1 MQIDQTNVLKDIDR
15 KTVEHG
21 QGIFAYIKED
31 TKDSSAVMREQYRKP
46 EGVSSLGAIHM
57 SDATYLRPEQGKEK
71 KQVAQQLAKEEVLS
85 ANARRNEMAVI
96 ANTTTAEDLSKMQ
109 EDGFSISDM
118 KGSTI
123 VTVIDKIKVALA
135 KGGADGSFGGSL
147 SEEEIVKI
155 TGSTVAAARITDAL
169 EQEDLPVTSENVED
183 AKVAIEEARSIES
196 LEDSAIQYL
205 IKNEL
210 PPTIENLYRAQYSYG
225 ESSDAKNQNAI
236 SAEEFDGMREQ
247 IYRIIEKAG
256 LSVTDETENDARYLL
271 ENNMLLTKENLVYYE
286 NLKQIGNQG
295 FTHKQILSS
304 ITDAINE
311 GKRPLE
317 GVLMEEYTLSGQA
330 EEAVSVIEEAC
341 EEDLAY
347 LLDEGEELT
356 VSNLKMAIANRGTR
370 RVSEDGLALLTAK
383 RQLEEVRLAM
393 TAEANYAL
401 LKKGVSIDTKPLV
414 DLVEDLKQQENSYYK
429 DLLNQAG
436 VEATEEKVTLF
447 ATTTEQIQDLKTYPA
462 NILSVEP
469 WDETIT
475 TLHEKGEARK
485 ADYEK
490 ANERYEALMTSPR
503 ADMGDSIKKA
513 FRNVDDILRDLDLE
527 CSEANRRAVRILA
540 YNRTEMNAENIALM
554 KAKDEEVQRLFSNMT
569 PKVTL
574 ELIRKGVNPLDMN
587 VKELNQAAE
596 EIKSEFTE
604 TDNERFEKFLW
615 KLEQNKQISE
625 EERTSYIGIYRLIA
639 QVEKTDGAAI
649 GSLVGQDAKL
659 TMRNL
664 LSAIRSGRKGS
675 MDYEVS
681 DSFEG
686 VTAKTDGARI
696 DEQIMAA
703 YQTNCVKDAAE
714 NLTVTALS
722 EIEKTWQELTP
733 EQLKEAVL
741 LAKEEQT
748 EKELENAYQKE
759 QLGQFTEV
767 LSASEDIYTYLEQ
780 NNIPNTMS
788 NILAVTQM
796 FRNPNRMFE
805 RLFASQ
811 SKDTQS
817 IEKVRELKEQVLE
830 QFAEAIKSPTEMAEA
845 QETLADIAEHV
856 MDSMII
862 EDEQVSAVDL
872 RELRLLGKQLSLCAK
887 QSREECYMIPM
898 ETGEGVTGVSLKIL
912 RGEEKK
918 GLVDILFR
926 GNLMGKVAASF
937 EAKEDSISGMIATD
951 EEQTRQLL
959 SENLG
964 LLAER
969 LHETQNEKVDLRVAY
984 IPDLS
989 LEHYAVNLKWSER
1002 KSVAAEEQN
1011 PVQTARLYHI
1021 AESFIQTIQDLDGI

>member
-1 MQIDQTNVLKDIDR
+1 MQIDQTSIQKDIDR
-15 KTVEHG
+15 KIAENG

-31 TKDSSAVMREQYRKP
+31 AKVSGVTTEQYKKS
-46 EGVSSLGAIHM
+46 EEVSSSGSISM
-57 SDATYLRPEQGKEK
+57 SDATYIRPEHEKEK
-71 KQVAQQLAKEEVLS
+71 KNPAQQLVKEGNLTAE
-85 ANARRNEMAVI
+85 ARRNEMAVI
-96 ANTTTAEDLSKMQ
+96 ANTTTPEDLSKMQ

-123 VTVIDKIKVALA
+123 VTVTDKIKVALA
-135 KGGADGSFGGSL
+135 KGGGDVSFGSTM
-147 SEEEIVKI
+147 SEEEIAEI
-155 TGSTVAAARITDAL
+155 TGNASVAAQIADAL
-169 EQEDLPVTSENVED
+169 EQKDLPATTENVED
-183 AKVAIEEARSIES
+183 AKAAFEEARSIEG
-196 LEDSAIQYL
+196 LEASAIQYL

-210 PPTIENLYRAQYSYG
+210 PPTIENLYRAQHSYG
-225 ESSDAKNQNAI
+225 ESSDVRNKNAI
-236 SAEEFDGMREQ
+236 SDEEFDGMKEQ
-247 IYRIIEKAG
+247 IHRIIEKAG

-271 ENNMLLTKENLVYYE
+271 ENHMLLTKENLAYYE
-286 NLKQIGNQG
+286 SLKQLGNQNFSDG
-295 FTHKQILSS
+295 HILSS
-304 ITDAINE
+304 ITDAISE

-317 GVLMEEYTLSGQA
+317 GILMEEYTLFGQA
-330 EEAVSVIEEAC
+330 KEAVSVIEEAR
-341 EEDLAY
+341 EEDLVY
-347 LLDEGEELT
+347 LIDEGEELT
-356 VSNLKMAIANRGTR
+356 VSNLKTAIANRGTKSL
-370 RVSEDGLALLTAK
+370 SEGGLALLTAK
-383 RQLEEVRLAM
+383 RQLEEARLAM

-447 ATTTEQIQDLKTYPA
+447 ATTTEQIQDLKTSPA

-469 WDETIT
+469 WEETIT
-475 TLHEKGEARK
+475 TLHEKGEALK

-490 ANERYEALMTSPR
+490 ANERYETLMTSPR
-503 ADMGDSIKKA
+503 ADLGDSMKKA
-513 FRNVDDILRDLDLE
+513 FRNVDDILKDLNLE

-540 YNRTEMNAENIALM
+540 YNRTEITSENIALM

-587 VKELNQAAE
+587 VNELNQAAE

-649 GSLVGQDAKL
+649 GSLINQDATL

-664 LSAIRSGRKGS
+664 LSAVRSQKKGS
-675 MDYEVS
+675 MDYEVN

-686 VTAKTDGARI
+686 VTAKTEGARI
-696 DEQIMAA
+696 DEQILAA
-703 YQTNCVKDAAE
+703 YQTSCVKDAAE
-714 NLTVTALS
+714 NLTIAAVS
-722 EIEKTWQELTP
+722 EIEKTWQDLTP
-733 EQLKEAVL
+733 EQLKEAAL
-741 LAKEEQT
+741 SANSKQAED
-748 EKELENAYQKE
+748 ELEIAYQKN
-759 QLGQFTEV
+759 QLQQFTEV

-780 NNIPNTMS
+780 NDIPNTMS

-805 RLFASQ
+805 RLFTPH
-811 SKDTQS
+811 SKENQS
-817 IEKVRELKEQVLE
+817 IEKVRELKEQVIE
-830 QFAEAIKSPTEMAEA
+830 RFAEAIKSPTEMAEA

-856 MDSMII
+856 MDTMII

-872 RELRLLGKQLSLCAK
+872 RELRLLNKQLSLCAK
-887 QSREECYMIPM
+887 QSREECYMIPI

-926 GNLMGKVAASF
+926 GSLMGKVAASF

-951 EEQTRQLL
+951 DEQTRQLL

-964 LLAER
+964 LLAEK
-969 LHETQNEKVDLRVAY
+969 LNEQQDEKVDLRVAY

-1002 KSVAAEEQN
+1002 KPAAAGEKN
-1011 PVQTARLYHI
+1011 PVQTTRLYHI
-1021 AESFIQTIQDLDGI
+1021 AESFIQTIQDLDHI

>member
-1 MQIDQTNVLKDIDR
+1 MQIDQTSIQKDIDR
-15 KTVEHG
+15 KIAENG

-31 TKDSSAVMREQYRKP
+31 AKVSGVTTEQYKKS
-46 EGVSSLGAIHM
+46 EEVSSSGSISM
-57 SDATYLRPEQGKEK
+57 SDATYMRPEHEKEK
-71 KQVAQQLAKEEVLS
+71 KNPAQQLVTEGNLTAE
-85 ANARRNEMAVI
+85 ARRNEMAVI
-96 ANTTTAEDLSKMQ
+96 ANTTTPEDLSKMQ

-123 VTVIDKIKVALA
+123 VTVTDKIKVALA
-135 KGGADGSFGGSL
+135 KGGGDVSFGSTM
-147 SEEEIVKI
+147 SEAEIAEI
-155 TGSTVAAARITDAL
+155 TGNASVAAQIADAL
-169 EQEDLPVTSENVED
+169 EQKDLPATTENVED
-183 AKVAIEEARSIES
+183 AKAAFEEARSIEG
-196 LEDSAIQYL
+196 LEASAIQYL

-210 PPTIENLYRAQYSYG
+210 PPTIENLYRAQHSYG
-225 ESSDAKNQNAI
+225 ESSDVRNKNAI
-236 SAEEFDGMREQ
+236 SDEEFDGMKEQ
-247 IYRIIEKAG
+247 IHRIIEKAG

-271 ENNMLLTKENLVYYE
+271 DNHMLLTKENLAYYE
-286 NLKQIGNQG
+286 NLKQIGNQS
-295 FTHKQILSS
+295 FTDEQILSS
-304 ITDAINE
+304 ITDAISE

-317 GVLMEEYTLSGQA
+317 GILMEEYTLFGQA
-330 EEAVSVIEEAC
+330 KEAVSVIEEAR
-341 EEDLAY
+341 EEDLVY
-347 LLDEGEELT
+347 LIDEGEELT
-356 VSNLKMAIANRGTR
+356 VSNLKMAIANRGTKSL
-370 RVSEDGLALLTAK
+370 SEGGLALLTAK
-383 RQLEEVRLAM
+383 RQLEEARLAM

-414 DLVEDLKQQENSYYK
+414 DLVEYLKQQENSYYK

-436 VEATEEKVTLF
+436 VETTEEKITLF

-475 TLHEKGEARK
+475 TLHEKGEALK

-490 ANERYEALMTSPR
+490 AHERYETLMTSPR
-503 ADMGDSIKKA
+503 ADLGDSMKKA
-513 FRNVDDILRDLDLE
+513 FRNVDDILKDLNLE

-540 YNRTEMNAENIALM
+540 YNRTEITSENIALM

-587 VKELNQAAE
+587 VNELNQTAE

-649 GSLVGQDAKL
+649 GSLINQDATL

-664 LSAIRSGRKGS
+664 LSAVRSQKKGS
-675 MDYEVS
+675 MDYEVN

-686 VTAKTDGARI
+686 ITAKTEGARI
-696 DEQIMAA
+696 DEQIQAA
-703 YQTNCVKDAAE
+703 YQTSCVKDAAE
-714 NLTVTALS
+714 NLTIAAVS
-722 EIEKTWQELTP
+722 EIEKTWQDLTP

-741 LAKEEQT
+741 SANSKQAED
-748 EKELENAYQKE
+748 ELEIAYQKN
-759 QLGQFTEV
+759 QLQQFTEV

-780 NNIPNTMS
+780 NDIPNTMS

-805 RLFASQ
+805 RLFTPH
-811 SKDTQS
+811 SKENQS

-830 QFAEAIKSPTEMAEA
+830 RFAEAIKSPTEMAEA

-856 MDSMII
+856 MDTMII

-872 RELRLLGKQLSLCAK
+872 RELRLLNKQLSLCAK
-887 QSREECYMIPM
+887 QSREECYMIPI

-926 GNLMGKVAASF
+926 GSLMGKVAASF

-951 EEQTRQLL
+951 DEQTRQLL

-964 LLAER
+964 LLAEK
-969 LHETQNEKVDLRVAY
+969 LNEQQDEKIDLRVAY

-989 LEHYAVNLKWSER
+989 LEHYAVNLKRSER
-1002 KSVAAEEQN
+1002 KPAAAEEKN

-1021 AESFIQTIQDLDGI
+1021 AESFIQTIQDLDHI

>member
-1 MQIDQTNVLKDIDR
+1 MQIDQTSIQKDIDR
-15 KTVEHG
+15 KIAENG

-31 TKDSSAVMREQYRKP
+31 AKVSGVTTEQYKKS
-46 EGVSSLGAIHM
+46 EEVSSSGSISM
-57 SDATYLRPEQGKEK
+57 SDATYMRPEHEKEK
-71 KQVAQQLAKEEVLS
+71 KNPAQQLVKEGNLTAE
-85 ANARRNEMAVI
+85 ARRNEMAVI
-96 ANTTTAEDLSKMQ
+96 ANTTTPEDLSKMQ

-123 VTVIDKIKVALA
+123 VTVTDKIKVALA
-135 KGGADGSFGGSL
+135 KGGGDVSFGSTM
-147 SEEEIVKI
+147 SEAEIAEI
-155 TGSTVAAARITDAL
+155 TGNASVAAQIADAL
-169 EQEDLPVTSENVED
+169 EQKDLPATTENVED
-183 AKVAIEEARSIES
+183 AKAAFEEARSIEG
-196 LEDSAIQYL
+196 LEASAIQYL

-210 PPTIENLYRAQYSYG
+210 PPTIENLYRAQHSYG
-225 ESSDAKNQNAI
+225 ESSDVRNKNAI
-236 SAEEFDGMREQ
+236 SDEEFDGMKEQ
-247 IYRIIEKAG
+247 IHRIIEKAG

-271 ENNMLLTKENLVYYE
+271 DNHMLLTKENLAYYE
-286 NLKQIGNQG
+286 NLKQIGNQS
-295 FTHKQILSS
+295 FTDEQILSS
-304 ITDAINE
+304 ITDAISE

-317 GVLMEEYTLSGQA
+317 GILMEEYTLFGQA
-330 EEAVSVIEEAC
+330 KEAVSVIEEAR
-341 EEDLAY
+341 EEDLVY
-347 LLDEGEELT
+347 LIDEGEELT
-356 VSNLKMAIANRGTR
+356 VSNLKMAIANRGTKSL
-370 RVSEDGLALLTAK
+370 SEGGLALLTAK
-383 RQLEEVRLAM
+383 RQLEEARLAM

-436 VEATEEKVTLF
+436 VEATEEKVMLF
-447 ATTTEQIQDLKTYPA
+447 ATTTEQIQDLRTYPA

-469 WDETIT
+469 WEETIT
-475 TLHEKGEARK
+475 TLHEKGEALK

-490 ANERYEALMTSPR
+490 ANERYETLMTSPR
-503 ADMGDSIKKA
+503 ADLGDSMKKA
-513 FRNVDDILRDLDLE
+513 FRNVDDILKDLNLE

-540 YNRTEMNAENIALM
+540 YNRTEITSENIALM

-587 VKELNQAAE
+587 VNELNQAAE

-649 GSLVGQDAKL
+649 GSLINQDATL

-664 LSAIRSGRKGS
+664 LSAVRSQKKGS
-675 MDYEVS
+675 MDYEVN

-686 VTAKTDGARI
+686 VTAKTEGARI
-696 DEQIMAA
+696 DEQILAA
-703 YQTNCVKDAAE
+703 YQTSCVKDAAE
-714 NLTVTALS
+714 NLTIAAVS
-722 EIEKTWQELTP
+722 EIEKTWQDLTP

-741 LAKEEQT
+741 SANSKQAED
-748 EKELENAYQKE
+748 ELEITYQKN
-759 QLGQFTEV
+759 QLQQFTEV

-780 NNIPNTMS
+780 NDIPNTMS

-805 RLFASQ
+805 RLFTPH
-811 SKDTQS
+811 SKENQS

-830 QFAEAIKSPTEMAEA
+830 RFAEAIKSPTEMAEA

-856 MDSMII
+856 MDTMII

-872 RELRLLGKQLSLCAK
+872 RELRLLNKQLSLCAK
-887 QSREECYMIPM
+887 QSREECYMIPI

-926 GNLMGKVAASF
+926 GSLMGKVAASF

-951 EEQTRQLL
+951 DEQTRQLL

-964 LLAER
+964 LLAEK
-969 LHETQNEKVDLRVAY
+969 LNEQQDEKIDLRVAY

-989 LEHYAVNLKWSER
+989 LEHYAVNLKRSER
-1002 KSVAAEEQN
+1002 KPAAAEEKN

-1021 AESFIQTIQDLDGI
+1021 AESFIQTIQDLDHI

>member
-1 MQIDQTNVLKDIDR
+1 MQIDQTSIQKDIDR
-15 KTVEHG
+15 KIAENG

-31 TKDSSAVMREQYRKP
+31 AKVSGVTTEQYKKS
-46 EGVSSLGAIHM
+46 EAVSSSGSISM
-57 SDATYLRPEQGKEK
+57 SDATYMRPEHEKEK
-71 KQVAQQLAKEEVLS
+71 KNPAQQLVTEGNLTAE
-85 ANARRNEMAVI
+85 ARRNEMAVI
-96 ANTTTAEDLSKMQ
+96 ANTTTPEDLSKMQ

-123 VTVIDKIKVALA
+123 VTVTDKIKVALA
-135 KGGADGSFGGSL
+135 KGGGDVSFGSTM
-147 SEEEIVKI
+147 SEAEIAEI
-155 TGSTVAAARITDAL
+155 TGNEDLAAQIADAL
-169 EQEDLPVTSENVED
+169 EQKDLPATTENVED
-183 AKVAIEEARSIES
+183 AKAALEEAKSIEG

-210 PPTIENLYRAQYSYG
+210 PPTIENLYRAQHSYG
-225 ESSDAKNQNAI
+225 ESSDVRNKNAI
-236 SAEEFDGMREQ
+236 SDEEFDGMKEQ
-247 IYRIIEKAG
+247 IHRIIEKAG
-256 LSVTDETENDARYLL
+256 LSATDETENDARYLL
-271 ENNMLLTKENLVYYE
+271 ENHMLLTKENLAYYE
-286 NLKQIGNQG
+286 SLKQLGNQS
-295 FTHKQILSS
+295 FTDEQILSS
-304 ITDAINE
+304 ITDAISE

-317 GVLMEEYTLSGQA
+317 GILMEEYTLFGQA
-330 EEAVSVIEEAC
+330 KEAVSVIEEAR
-341 EEDLAY
+341 EEDLVY
-347 LLDEGEELT
+347 LIDEGEELT
-356 VSNLKMAIANRGTR
+356 VSNLKTAIANRGTKSL
-370 RVSEDGLALLTAK
+370 SEGGLALLTAK
-383 RQLEEVRLAM
+383 RQLEEARLAM

-436 VEATEEKVTLF
+436 VEATEEKVTIF

-469 WDETIT
+469 WEETIT
-475 TLHEKGEARK
+475 TLHEKGEALK

-490 ANERYEALMTSPR
+490 ANERYETLMTSPR
-503 ADMGDSIKKA
+503 ADLGDSMKKA
-513 FRNVDDILRDLDLE
+513 FRNVDDILKDLNLE

-540 YNRTEMNAENIALM
+540 YNRTEITSENIALM

-587 VKELNQAAE
+587 VNELNQAAE

-649 GSLVGQDAKL
+649 GSLINQDATL

-664 LSAIRSGRKGS
+664 LSAVRSQKKGS
-675 MDYEVS
+675 MDYEVN

-686 VTAKTDGARI
+686 VTAKTEGARI
-696 DEQIMAA
+696 DEQILAA
-703 YQTNCVKDAAE
+703 YQTSCVKDAAE
-714 NLTVTALS
+714 NLTIAAVS
-722 EIEKTWQELTP
+722 EIEKTWQDLTP

-741 LAKEEQT
+741 FAKEEQT
-748 EKELENAYQKE
+748 EAELENAYQKE
-759 QLGQFTEV
+759 QLQQFTEV
-767 LSASEDIYTYLEQ
+767 LSAPEDIYTYLEQ
-780 NNIPNTMS
+780 NDIPNTMS

-805 RLFASQ
+805 RLFTPH
-811 SKDTQS
+811 SKDNQS

-830 QFAEAIKSPTEMAEA
+830 RFAEAIKSPTEMAEA

-856 MDSMII
+856 MDTMII

-872 RELRLLGKQLSLCAK
+872 RELRLLNKQLSLCAK
-887 QSREECYMIPM
+887 QSREECYMIPI

-926 GNLMGKVAASF
+926 GSLMGKVAASF

-951 EEQTRQLL
+951 DEQTRQLL

-964 LLAER
+964 LLAEK
-969 LHETQNEKVDLRVAY
+969 LNEQQDEKIDLRVAY

-1002 KSVAAEEQN
+1002 KPAAAEEKN

-1021 AESFIQTIQDLDGI
+1021 AESFIQTIQDLDHI

>member
-1 MQIDQTNVLKDIDR
+1 MQIDQTSIQKDIDR
-15 KTVEHG
+15 KIAENG

-31 TKDSSAVMREQYRKP
+31 AKVSGVTTEQYKKS
-46 EGVSSLGAIHM
+46 EEVSSSGSISM
-57 SDATYLRPEQGKEK
+57 SDATYMRPEHEKEK
-71 KQVAQQLAKEEVLS
+71 KNPAQQLVKEGNLTAS
-85 ANARRNEMAVI
+85 ARRNEMAVI
-96 ANTTTAEDLSKMQ
+96 ANTTTPEDFSKMQ

-123 VTVIDKIKVALA
+123 VTVTDKIKVALA
-135 KGGADGSFGGSL
+135 KGGRDVSFGSTM
-147 SEEEIVKI
+147 SEAEIAEI
-155 TGSTVAAARITDAL
+155 TGNEDLAAQIADAL
-169 EQEDLPVTSENVED
+169 EQKDLPATTENVED
-183 AKVAIEEARSIES
+183 AKAALEEARSIEG
-196 LEDSAIQYL
+196 LEASAIQYL

-210 PPTIENLYRAQYSYG
+210 TPTIENLYRAQHSYG
-225 ESSDAKNQNAI
+225 ESSDVRNKNAI
-236 SAEEFDGMREQ
+236 SDEEFDGMKAQ
-247 IYRIIEKAG
+247 IHRIIEKAG

-271 ENNMLLTKENLVYYE
+271 DNHMLLTKENLAYYE
-286 NLKQIGNQG
+286 NLKQIGNQS
-295 FTHKQILSS
+295 FTDEQILSS
-304 ITDAINE
+304 ITDAISE

-317 GVLMEEYTLSGQA
+317 GILMEQYTLFGQA
-330 EEAVSVIEEAC
+330 KEAVSVIEEAR
-341 EEDLAY
+341 EEDLVY
-347 LLDEGEELT
+347 LIDEGEVLT
-356 VSNLKMAIANRGTR
+356 VSNLKTAIANRGTKSL
-370 RVSEDGLALLTAK
+370 SEGGLALLTAK
-383 RQLEEVRLAM
+383 RQLEEARLAM

-436 VEATEEKVTLF
+436 VETTEEKITLF

-469 WDETIT
+469 WEETIA
-475 TLHEKGEARK
+475 TLHEKGEALK

-490 ANERYEALMTSPR
+490 ANERYETLMTSPR
-503 ADMGDSIKKA
+503 ADLGDSMKKA
-513 FRNVDDILRDLDLE
+513 FRNVDDILKDLNLE

-540 YNRTEMNAENIALM
+540 YNRTEITSENIALM

-587 VKELNQAAE
+587 VNELNQAAE

-649 GSLVGQDAKL
+649 GSLINQDATL

-664 LSAIRSGRKGS
+664 LSAVRSQKKGS
-675 MDYEVS
+675 MDYEVN

-686 VTAKTDGARI
+686 ITAKTEGARI
-696 DEQIMAA
+696 DEQIQAA
-703 YQTNCVKDAAE
+703 YQTSCVKDAAE
-714 NLTVTALS
+714 NLTIAAVS
-722 EIEKTWQELTP
+722 EIEKTWQDLTP

-741 LAKEEQT
+741 SANSKQAED
-748 EKELENAYQKE
+748 ELEIAYQKN
-759 QLGQFTEV
+759 QLQQFTEV

-780 NNIPNTMS
+780 NDIPNTMS

-805 RLFASQ
+805 RLFTPH
-811 SKDTQS
+811 SKENQS

-830 QFAEAIKSPTEMAEA
+830 RFAEAIKSPTEMAEA

-856 MDSMII
+856 MDTMII

-872 RELRLLGKQLSLCAK
+872 RELRLLNKQLSFCAK
-887 QSREECYMIPM
+887 QSREECYMIPI

-926 GNLMGKVAASF
+926 GSLMGKVAASF

-951 EEQTRQLL
+951 DEQTRQLL

-964 LLAER
+964 LLAEK
-969 LHETQNEKVDLRVAY
+969 LNEQQDEKIDLRVAY

-989 LEHYAVNLKWSER
+989 LEHYAVNLKRSER
-1002 KSVAAEEQN
+1002 KPAAAEEKN

-1021 AESFIQTIQDLDGI
+1021 AESFIQTIQDLDHI

>member
-1 MQIDQTNVLKDIDR
+1 MQIDQTNIQKDIDR
-15 KTVEHG
+15 KIAENA

-31 TKDSSAVMREQYRKP
+31 AKASVATTEQYKKS
-46 EGVSSLGAIHM
+46 EEASSSGSISM
-57 SDATYLRPEQGKEK
+57 SDATYMRPEHEKEK
-71 KQVAQQLAKEEVLS
+71 KNPAQQLVKEGNLTAE
-85 ANARRNEMAVI
+85 ARRNEMAVI
-96 ANTTTAEDLSKMQ
+96 ANTTTPEDLSKMQ

-123 VTVIDKIKVALA
+123 VTVTDKIKVALA
-135 KGGADGSFGGSL
+135 KGGGDVSFGSTM
-147 SEEEIVKI
+147 SEAEIAEI
-155 TGSTVAAARITDAL
+155 TGNASVAAQIADAL
-169 EQEDLPVTSENVED
+169 EQKDLPATTENVED
-183 AKVAIEEARSIES
+183 AKAAFEEARSIEG
-196 LEDSAIQYL
+196 LEASAIQYL

-210 PPTIENLYRAQYSYG
+210 PPTIENLYRAQHSYG
-225 ESSDAKNQNAI
+225 ESSDVRNKNAI
-236 SAEEFDGMREQ
+236 SDEEFDGMKEQ
-247 IYRIIEKAG
+247 IHRIIEKAG
-256 LSVTDETENDARYLL
+256 LPVTDETENDARYLL
-271 ENNMLLTKENLVYYE
+271 ENHMLLTKENLVYYE
-286 NLKQIGNQG
+286 SLKQLGNQNFSDG
-295 FTHKQILSS
+295 QILSS
-304 ITDAINE
+304 ITDAISE

-317 GVLMEEYTLSGQA
+317 GILMEEYTLFGQA
-330 EEAVSVIEEAC
+330 KEAVSVIEEAS

-347 LLDEGEELT
+347 LIEEGEELT
-356 VSNLKMAIANRGTR
+356 VSNLKIAIANRGAKSL
-370 RVSEDGLALLTAK
+370 SEGGLALLTAK
-383 RQLEEVRLAM
+383 RQLEEARLAM

-414 DLVEDLKQQENSYYK
+414 DLVEDLKQQENSYYR

-475 TLHEKGEARK
+475 TLHEKGEVLK
-485 ADYEK
+485 ANYEK
-490 ANERYEALMTSPR
+490 ANERYETLMTSPR
-503 ADMGDSIKKA
+503 SDLGDSMKKA
-513 FRNVDDILRDLDLE
+513 FRNVDDILKDLNLE

-540 YNRTEMNAENIALM
+540 YNRTEITSENIALM
-554 KAKDEEVQRLFSNMT
+554 KAKDEEVLRLFSNMT

-574 ELIRKGVNPLDMN
+574 ELIRKGINPLDMN
-587 VKELNQAAE
+587 VNELNRAAE

-625 EERTSYIGIYRLIA
+625 EERSSYIGIYRLIA
-639 QVEKTDGAAI
+639 QVEKTDGAVI
-649 GSLVGQDAKL
+649 GSLINQDATL

-664 LSAIRSGRKGS
+664 LSAVRSQKKGS
-675 MDYEVS
+675 MDYEVN

-686 VTAKTDGARI
+686 VTAKTEGARI
-696 DEQIMAA
+696 DEQILSA
-703 YQTNCVKDAAE
+703 YQINCVKDAAE
-714 NLTVTALS
+714 NLTIAAAS
-722 EIEKTWQELTP
+722 EIEKTWQDLTP

-741 LAKEEQT
+741 SANEEQADA
-748 EKELENAYQKE
+748 ELETAYQKE
-759 QLGQFTEV
+759 QLQQFTEV

-780 NNIPNTMS
+780 NDIPNTMS

-796 FRNPNRMFE
+796 FRNPSRMFE
-805 RLFASQ
+805 RLFTPH
-811 SKDTQS
+811 SKDKQS

-830 QFAEAIKSPTEMAEA
+830 RFAEAIKSPTEMAEA

-856 MDSMII
+856 MDTMII

-887 QSREECYMIPM
+887 QSREECYMIPI

-926 GNLMGKVAASF
+926 GSIMGKVAASF
-937 EAKEDSISGMIATD
+937 EAKEDSISGMIAAD
-951 EEQTRQLL
+951 DEQTRQLL

-964 LLAER
+964 LLAEK
-969 LHETQNEKVDLRVAY
+969 LNEQQDEKVDLRVAY

-989 LEHYAVNLKWSER
+989 LEHYAVNLKRSER
-1002 KSVAAEEQN
+1002 KPTAAEEKN

-1021 AESFIQTIQDLDGI
+1021 AESFIQTIQDLDHI

>member
-1 MQIDQTNVLKDIDR
+1 MQIDQTSIQKDIDR
-15 KTVEHG
+15 KIAENG

-31 TKDSSAVMREQYRKP
+31 AKVSGVTTEQYKKS
-46 EGVSSLGAIHM
+46 EEVSSSGSISM
-57 SDATYLRPEQGKEK
+57 SDATYIRPEHEKEK
-71 KQVAQQLAKEEVLS
+71 KNPAQQLVTEGNLTAE
-85 ANARRNEMAVI
+85 ARRNEMAVI
-96 ANTTTAEDLSKMQ
+96 ANTTTPEDLSKMQ

-123 VTVIDKIKVALA
+123 VTVTDKIKVALA
-135 KGGADGSFGGSL
+135 KGGGDVSFGSTM
-147 SEEEIVKI
+147 SEAEIAEI
-155 TGSTVAAARITDAL
+155 TGNASVAAQIADAL
-169 EQEDLPVTSENVED
+169 EQKDLPATTENVED
-183 AKVAIEEARSIES
+183 AKAAFEEARSIEG
-196 LEDSAIQYL
+196 LEASAIQYL

-210 PPTIENLYRAQYSYG
+210 PPTIENLYRAQHSYG
-225 ESSDAKNQNAI
+225 ESSDVRNKNAI
-236 SAEEFDGMREQ
+236 SDEEFDGMKEQ
-247 IYRIIEKAG
+247 IHRIIEKAG

-271 ENNMLLTKENLVYYE
+271 DNHMLLTKENLAYYE
-286 NLKQIGNQG
+286 NLKQIGNQS
-295 FTHKQILSS
+295 FTDEQILSS
-304 ITDAINE
+304 ITDAISE

-317 GVLMEEYTLSGQA
+317 GILMEEYTLFGQA
-330 EEAVSVIEEAC
+330 KEAVSVIEEAR
-341 EEDLAY
+341 EEDLVY
-347 LLDEGEELT
+347 LIDEGEELT
-356 VSNLKMAIANRGTR
+356 VSNLKMAIANRGTKSL
-370 RVSEDGLALLTAK
+370 SEGGLALLTAK
-383 RQLEEVRLAM
+383 RQLEEARLAM

-436 VEATEEKVTLF
+436 VEATEKKVTLF

-469 WDETIT
+469 WEETIT
-475 TLHEKGEARK
+475 TLHEKGEALK

-490 ANERYEALMTSPR
+490 ANERYETLMTSPR
-503 ADMGDSIKKA
+503 ADLGDSMKKA
-513 FRNVDDILRDLDLE
+513 FRNVDDILKDLNLE

-540 YNRTEMNAENIALM
+540 YNRTEITSENIALM

-587 VKELNQAAE
+587 VNELNQAAE

-649 GSLVGQDAKL
+649 GSLINQDATL

-664 LSAIRSGRKGS
+664 LSAVRSQKKGS
-675 MDYEVS
+675 MDYEVN

-686 VTAKTDGARI
+686 VTAKAEGARI
-696 DEQIMAA
+696 DEQILAA
-703 YQTNCVKDAAE
+703 YQINCVKDAAE
-714 NLTVTALS
+714 NLTEAAAS
-722 EIEKTWQELTP
+722 EIEKTWQDLTP

-741 LAKEEQT
+741 FAKEEQT
-748 EKELENAYQKE
+748 ETELENAYQKE
-759 QLGQFTEV
+759 QLQQFTEV

-780 NNIPNTMS
+780 NDIPNTMS

-805 RLFASQ
+805 RLFTPH
-811 SKDTQS
+811 SKENQS

-830 QFAEAIKSPTEMAEA
+830 RFAEAIKSPTEMAEA

-856 MDSMII
+856 MDTMII

-872 RELRLLGKQLSLCAK
+872 RELRLLNKQLSLCAK
-887 QSREECYMIPM
+887 QSREECYMIPI

-926 GNLMGKVAASF
+926 GSLMGKVAASF

-951 EEQTRQLL
+951 DEQTRQLL

-964 LLAER
+964 LLAEK
-969 LHETQNEKVDLRVAY
+969 LNEQQDEKIDLRVAY

-989 LEHYAVNLKWSER
+989 LEHYAVNLKRSER
-1002 KSVAAEEQN
+1002 KPAAAEEKN

-1021 AESFIQTIQDLDGI
+1021 AESFIQTIQDLDHI

>member
-1 MQIDQTNVLKDIDR
+1 MQIDQTSIQKDIDR
-15 KTVEHG
+15 KIAENG

-31 TKDSSAVMREQYRKP
+31 AKVSGVTTEQYKKS
-46 EGVSSLGAIHM
+46 EEVSSSGSISM
-57 SDATYLRPEQGKEK
+57 SDATYMRPEHEKEK
-71 KQVAQQLAKEEVLS
+71 KNPAQQLVTEGNLTAE
-85 ANARRNEMAVI
+85 ARRNEMAVI
-96 ANTTTAEDLSKMQ
+96 ANTTTPEDLSKMQ

-123 VTVIDKIKVALA
+123 VTVTDKIKVALA
-135 KGGADGSFGGSL
+135 KGGGDVSFGSTM
-147 SEEEIVKI
+147 SEAEIAEI
-155 TGSTVAAARITDAL
+155 TGNASVAAQIADAL
-169 EQEDLPVTSENVED
+169 EQKDLPATTENVED
-183 AKVAIEEARSIES
+183 AKAALEEAKSIEG

-210 PPTIENLYRAQYSYG
+210 PPTIENLYRAQHSYG
-225 ESSDAKNQNAI
+225 ESSDVRNKNAI
-236 SAEEFDGMREQ
+236 SDEEFDGMKEQ
-247 IYRIIEKAG
+247 IHRIIEKAG

-271 ENNMLLTKENLVYYE
+271 DNHMLLTKENLAYYE
-286 NLKQIGNQG
+286 NLKQIGNQS
-295 FTHKQILSS
+295 FTDEQILSS
-304 ITDAINE
+304 ITDAISE
-311 GKRPLE
+311 GERPLE
-317 GVLMEEYTLSGQA
+317 GILMEEYTLFGQA
-330 EEAVSVIEEAC
+330 KEAVSVIEEAR
-341 EEDLAY
+341 EEDLVY
-347 LLDEGEELT
+347 LIDEGEELT
-356 VSNLKMAIANRGTR
+356 VSNLKMAIANRGTKSL
-370 RVSEDGLALLTAK
+370 SEGGLALLTAK
-383 RQLEEVRLAM
+383 RQLEEARLAM

-436 VEATEEKVTLF
+436 VETTEEKITLF

-475 TLHEKGEARK
+475 TLHEKGEALK

-490 ANERYEALMTSPR
+490 ANERYETLMTSPR
-503 ADMGDSIKKA
+503 ADLGDSMKKA
-513 FRNVDDILRDLDLE
+513 FRNVDDILKDLNLE

-540 YNRTEMNAENIALM
+540 YNRTEITSENITLM

-587 VKELNQAAE
+587 VNELNQAAE

-649 GSLVGQDAKL
+649 GSLINQDATL

-664 LSAIRSGRKGS
+664 LSAVRSQKKGS
-675 MDYEVS
+675 MDYEVN

-686 VTAKTDGARI
+686 VTAKTEGARI
-696 DEQIMAA
+696 DEQILAA
-703 YQTNCVKDAAE
+703 YQTSCVKDAAE
-714 NLTVTALS
+714 NLTIAAVS
-722 EIEKTWQELTP
+722 EIEKTWQDLTP

-741 LAKEEQT
+741 SANSKQAED
-748 EKELENAYQKE
+748 ELEIAYQKN
-759 QLGQFTEV
+759 QLQQFTEV

-780 NNIPNTMS
+780 NDIPNTMS

-805 RLFASQ
+805 RLFTPH
-811 SKDTQS
+811 SKENQS

-830 QFAEAIKSPTEMAEA
+830 RFAEAIKSPTEMAEA

-856 MDSMII
+856 MDTMII

-872 RELRLLGKQLSLCAK
+872 RELRLLNKQLSLCAK
-887 QSREECYMIPM
+887 QSREECYMIPI

-926 GNLMGKVAASF
+926 GSLMGKVAASF

-951 EEQTRQLL
+951 DEQTRQLL

-964 LLAER
+964 LLAEK
-969 LHETQNEKVDLRVAY
+969 LNEQQDEKIDLRVAY

-989 LEHYAVNLKWSER
+989 LEHYAVNLKRSER
-1002 KSVAAEEQN
+1002 KPAAAEEKN

-1021 AESFIQTIQDLDGI
+1021 AESFIQTIQDLDHI

>member
-1 MQIDQTNVLKDIDR
+1 MQIDQTSIQKDIDR
-15 KTVEHG
+15 KIAENG

-31 TKDSSAVMREQYRKP
+31 AKVSGVTTEQYKKS
-46 EGVSSLGAIHM
+46 EEVSSSGSISM
-57 SDATYLRPEQGKEK
+57 SDATYMRPEHEKEK
-71 KQVAQQLAKEEVLS
+71 KNPAQQLVTEGNLTAE
-85 ANARRNEMAVI
+85 ARRNEMAVI
-96 ANTTTAEDLSKMQ
+96 ANTTTPEDLSKMQ

-123 VTVIDKIKVALA
+123 VTVTDKIKVALA
-135 KGGADGSFGGSL
+135 KGGGDVSFGSTM
-147 SEEEIVKI
+147 SEAEIVKI
-155 TGSTVAAARITDAL
+155 TGNASVAAQIADAL
-169 EQEDLPVTSENVED
+169 EQKDLPATTENVED
-183 AKVAIEEARSIES
+183 AKAAFEEARSIEG
-196 LEDSAIQYL
+196 LEASAIQYL

-210 PPTIENLYRAQYSYG
+210 PPTIENLYRAQHSYG
-225 ESSDAKNQNAI
+225 ESSDVRNKNAI
-236 SAEEFDGMREQ
+236 SDEEFDGMKEQ
-247 IYRIIEKAG
+247 IHRIIEKAG

-271 ENNMLLTKENLVYYE
+271 DNHMLLTKENLAYYE
-286 NLKQIGNQG
+286 NLKQIGNQS
-295 FTHKQILSS
+295 FTDEQILSS
-304 ITDAINE
+304 ITDAISE

-317 GVLMEEYTLSGQA
+317 GILMEEYTLFGQA
-330 EEAVSVIEEAC
+330 KEAVSVIEEAR
-341 EEDLAY
+341 EEDLVY
-347 LLDEGEELT
+347 LIDEGEELT
-356 VSNLKMAIANRGTR
+356 VSNLKTAIANRGTKSL
-370 RVSEDGLALLTAK
+370 SEGGLALLTAK
-383 RQLEEVRLAM
+383 RQLEEARLAM

-436 VEATEEKVTLF
+436 VAATEKKVTLF

-469 WDETIT
+469 WEETIT
-475 TLHEKGEARK
+475 TLHEKGEALK

-490 ANERYEALMTSPR
+490 ANERYETLMTSPR
-503 ADMGDSIKKA
+503 ADLGDSMKKA
-513 FRNVDDILRDLDLE
+513 FRNVGDILKDLNLE

-540 YNRTEMNAENIALM
+540 YNRTEITSENIALM

-587 VKELNQAAE
+587 VNELNQAAE
-596 EIKSEFTE
+596 EINSEFTE

-649 GSLVGQDAKL
+649 GSLINQDAML

-664 LSAIRSGRKGS
+664 LSAVRSQKKGS
-675 MDYEVS
+675 MDYEVN

-686 VTAKTDGARI
+686 VTAKTEGARI
-696 DEQIMAA
+696 DEQILAA
-703 YQTNCVKDAAE
+703 YQINCVKDAAE
-714 NLTVTALS
+714 NLTEAAAS
-722 EIEKTWQELTP
+722 EIEKTWQDLTP

-741 LAKEEQT
+741 SANSKQAED
-748 EKELENAYQKE
+748 ELEIAYQKN
-759 QLGQFTEV
+759 QLQQFTEV

-780 NNIPNTMS
+780 NDIPNTMS

-805 RLFASQ
+805 RLFTPH
-811 SKDTQS
+811 SKENQS

-830 QFAEAIKSPTEMAEA
+830 RFAEAIKSPTEMAEA

-856 MDSMII
+856 MDTMII

-872 RELRLLGKQLSLCAK
+872 RELRLLNKQLSLCAK
-887 QSREECYMIPM
+887 QSREECYMIPI

-926 GNLMGKVAASF
+926 GSLMGKVAASF

-951 EEQTRQLL
+951 DEQTRQLL

-964 LLAER
+964 LLAEK
-969 LHETQNEKVDLRVAY
+969 LNEQQDEKVDLRVAY

-989 LEHYAVNLKWSER
+989 LEHYAVNLKRNER
-1002 KSVAAEEQN
+1002 KPAAAEEKN

-1021 AESFIQTIQDLDGI
+1021 AESFIQTIQDLDHI